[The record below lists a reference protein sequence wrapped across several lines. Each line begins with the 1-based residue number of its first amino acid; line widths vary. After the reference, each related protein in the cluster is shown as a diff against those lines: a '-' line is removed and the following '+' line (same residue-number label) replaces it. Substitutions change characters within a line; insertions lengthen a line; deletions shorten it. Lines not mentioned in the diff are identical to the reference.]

1 MKTFRKS
8 VSILL
13 ALILVLSVFTI
24 IPITAHAAEGDTV
37 TKTVHKWV
45 KGVNFTADG
54 NSGLYRFDD
63 LYSNLIFVRIKKG
76 KAGSWDNQVDGNQ
89 TGNLTLPTN
98 ADTYYLRDWSGS
110 TMNGQW
116 YDYDNLYGSIFL
128 DANKSDFAHTAVDW
142 YAYTWQSFTLTEHE
156 ESEATYFADGYTQTC
171 YQAGS
176 RYFTAEGEGESIK
189 FTQVPAADVVIPKL
203 SRDVTVDYIDSA
215 GTEQTGV
222 AATRICGDETALT
235 AGLYAL
241 CDDESFSDRVTCSGN
256 VGLVLCDDCTMTLS
270 KGIEVGSG
278 STLTI
283 YGQSQNTGALTVTGT
298 GGDYKA
304 GIGGGPT
311 DCGDVTING
320 GVITATGSDRGAAIG
335 SGGTVSGG
343 TVTINGG
350 SVTATNYNYGAGIG
364 GCYSGNATVVI
375 NGGVIS
381 ATGIGS
387 GLGADGS
394 TVSLGWNKITDSI
407 TSGSYLG
414 TVTFADKMTD
424 GTTTYDVGEWS
435 DNEALADKTLYHAHT
450 YGLPAWTW
458 VGVESAT
465 AAFSCTE
472 CDDEQELS
480 ATITSAVTTPST
492 YLETGIRTYTASV
505 IYGGTKY
512 MNSKTATEPKLPR
525 DVHISYIG
533 SDGETHETDAIR
545 ICGDETTLSSSTW
558 YAVAHNVTLDGRLAC
573 SGNVRIVLCDGY
585 TLTVTEGI
593 RAYTNNGLYVYG
605 QSAGTGTLTIQGSDS
620 EVYNSPLGGNQNE
633 YGMVEINGGTVN
645 VTGAVSHA
653 AAVGGGYCG
662 NGRVTING
670 GTLNVNST
678 GMGAAIGGG
687 YSRNGYVTING
698 GTVNVTANCDG
709 AAIGSGY
716 MSGAS
721 DITINGGNVSASNTG
736 TGAAIGG
743 PAIDT
748 SSSITLGWT
757 DISDSI
763 YASKYTGSVTISDPF
778 ISGSEMYSGAIS
790 DNAQI
795 NGKTLI
801 PCEPFSKHSLTLRG
815 DIGVNFF
822 MSLPSSVADGAVV
835 NFECDGVESSYTI
848 DAARDYD
855 SELGLYRASCNV
867 AAKQM
872 TSTVTATLHAF
883 GTTFTDTYTVKEYA
897 DKLLTDADTI
907 AAYKAKET
915 AAGRDGDAR
924 YAQLSELV
932 KAMLTYGAAAQEY
945 FDTNLNSLANAGISG
960 YTYTPI
966 TSYEL
971 SDYALTYGSGDYTP
985 LTYTDM
991 SAYGMDYYGTSLTL
1005 EGMTEYNI
1013 FYWYRSYVPMNV
1025 TAVSG
1030 SETYT
1035 VRRAVVGSTDD
1046 PENGDFVR
1054 FDICDIPAAK
1064 LTDDILLTYTPTDG
1078 SLSAQSFTVNPAS
1091 YIYEALKLA
1100 DEYASS
1106 YQVVAELEDVATSI
1120 YNYNQAA
1127 KAYFI

>member
-37 TKTVHKWV
+37 TKTVYKWV

-156 ESEATYFADGYTQTC
+156 ESEATYFADGYTQAC

-203 SRDVTVDYIDSA
+203 SRDVTVDYIDAS
-215 GTEQTGV
+215 GTEQSDA
-222 AATRICGDETALT
+222 AATRICGDETTLT

-241 CDDESFSDRVTCSGN
+241 CDDESFSDRITCSGD

-375 NGGVIS
+375 NGGVIN
-381 ATGIGS
+381 ATSIGS
-387 GLGADGS
+387 GLSASGS

-414 TVTFADKMTD
+414 TVTFAKKMTD
-424 GTTTYDVGEWS
+424 GTSTYDVGTYD
-435 DNEALADKTLYHAHT
+435 DNEALAGKTLYHSHS
-450 YGLPAWTW
+450 YGLPSWTW

-465 AAFSCTE
+465 AAFSCAE
-472 CDDEQELS
+472 CDDEQELT
-480 ATITSAVTTPST
+480 ATITSEVTTAPT
-492 YLETGIRTYTASV
+492 YLATGIRTYTASV
-505 IYGGTKY
+505 IYGNTKY
-512 MNSKTATEPKLPR
+512 MDSKTATEPKLPR
-525 DVHISYIG
+525 DVHVSYIG
-533 SDGETHETDAIR
+533 SDGAAAEIDAIR
-545 ICGDETTLSSSTW
+545 LCGDETELAAGA
-558 YAVAHNVTLDGRLAC
+558 YAVVEDVDYTSSIHIL
-573 SGNVRIVLCDGY
+573 GNVDLILCDGATMTMDASAGGIIGESDAMGIGFY
-585 TLTVTEGI
+585 EPDFTLNI
-593 RAYTNNGLYVYG
+593 YG
-605 QSAGTGTLTIQGSDS
+605 QSGGTGALEFSNPTNA
-620 EVYNSPLGGNQNE
+620 VA
-633 YGMVEINGGTVN
+633 
-645 VTGAVSHA
+645 GAVS
-653 AAVGGGYCG
+653 VNEFNLYGGNISGVQGKKIYIAS
-662 NGRVTING
+662 NISILG
-670 GTLNVNST
+670 GT
-678 GMGAAIGGG
+678 
-687 YSRNGYVTING
+687 
-698 GTVNVTANCDG
+698 
-709 AAIGSGY
+709 
-716 MSGAS
+716 
-721 DITINGGNVSASNTG
+721 
-736 TGAAIGG
+736 
-743 PAIDT
+743 T
-748 SSSITLGWT
+748 SSSINIYNGTLT
-757 DISDSI
+757 DCALIAMGLTAPVNIIDGNVSIDAGHMYAIQSTELSVKGGNTVLRSGTNGCIHADDGTSIGLEDPNDSF
-763 YASKYTGSVTISDPF
+763 YAQAFSGPVTFVTRLTDYVTVYPE
-778 ISGSEMYSGAIS
+778 GDVS
-790 DNAQI
+790 DNSTIA
-795 NGKTLI
+795 GKTLVS
-801 PCEPFSKHSLTLRG
+801 CEPFSKHSLTLRG

-822 MSLPSSVADGAVV
+822 MNLAPSIADGAVV

-872 TSTVTATLHAF
+872 TSIITASLDAY
-883 GTTFTDTYTVKEYA
+883 GTSFTDTYTVKAYA
-897 DKLLTDADTI
+897 DKILTDAEVI

-985 LTYTDM
+985 LFNTDM
-991 SAYGMDYYGTSLTL
+991 SAYGMEYYGTSLTL

-1013 FYWYRSYVPMNV
+1013 FYWYRAYVPMTV

-1035 VRRAVVGSTDD
+1035 VRRTVVGSSDD
-1046 PENGDFVR
+1046 PDNGDFLR

-1078 SLSAQSFTVNPAS
+1078 SLSAKSFTVNPAS
-1091 YIYEALKLA
+1091 YIFEALKLA

-1106 YQVVAELEDVATSI
+1106 YQIVAELEDVATSI